1 MKKVHEEVFEDE
13 VVAHLLANGW
23 LEGVSKH
30 YDREL
35 ALYPEDVLG
44 WLEDTQPEELTK
56 IKRTH
61 NGDTAATI
69 LKVLAENLKQH
80 DTLEV
85 LRHGFKHVGTRLKM
99 CEFKPNTGFNPTT
112 ARQYAAVRCRVVRQ
126 LRYSRHN
133 DNEID
138 LVLFV
143 NGLPIA
149 TLELKTEFTQTVS
162 DAMQQYRRDRL
173 PRDPK
178 TKINEPLLQFKQRAL
193 VHFAVSTEEVWM
205 TTRLDGKDTRFL
217 PFNRGNDGAAG
228 NPPNPNG
235 YRTSYLWEEV
245 LQRDSLLLILGRFMQ
260 IENPKKTRPDT
271 KETLIFP
278 RYHQLQAVNLLVET
292 ARQEGA
298 GHTYLVQHSAGSGKS
313 NSLAWLAHRLSSLY
327 NTANEKVFDSVI
339 VVTDRTLLDQQLGE
353 TIYQFEHKTGVVVQI
368 TGERASKS
376 SALGIALL
384 ERVPIIIV
392 TLQTFPF
399 VLDHLQDDASLAQHR
414 FAVLADEAH
423 SSHTS
428 DTSNDMTRV
437 LGKTSDPEAD
447 IEDMLLQAMEQRA
460 NHRNISYFAFTATP
474 KARTLLR
481 FGRRPR
487 PNETESINNKPGA
500 FHTYTMQQ
508 AIEEGYILDVLHNYL
523 AYRVAYKLSLQ
534 GKEYSQT
541 EIEEN
546 RAWKQLME
554 WVQIH
559 PVNIG
564 RTVSII
570 IEHFRANVQPMLNG
584 KAKAMVVTASRKE
597 AVRFKL
603 AIDKYIRDNQYN
615 LATLVAFSG
624 DVQDSESGPNPF
636 NERTMN
642 PNLRGSDIREAFA
655 EDYQV
660 LIVAN
665 KFQTGFDQPLLC
677 AMYVHKRLDG
687 ITAVQTLSRLNRTY
701 PDKTDTYVLDFVN
714 NPDDIL
720 AAFKP
725 YYREATLADVSD
737 PNTIHTLQS
746 KLDATRIYTA
756 DEVDNFV
763 AELVNP
769 RGSQARLQAII
780 GPPAQ
785 RFRNRWREAIAED
798 DRQERDALELFRK
811 DALTFVRHY
820 SFLSQIFNY
829 ADTELEKRSRFLS
842 QLIPLIR
849 GERFSDPVDTSGV
862 TMTHYKSSAQGV
874 RDLKLRD
881 GATPY
886 ELSSPNALG
895 SGVVHDPAKTT
906 LDAMIAALNTLF
918 EGDLSETDLIG
929 YLNHIRDKMLAHPG
943 LAQQAQHNSKAQFA
957 LGDFRNVMHES
968 IVSAFDSYNDM
979 TKQLLSNE
987 GVRNGFAALILDVVY
1002 NAFAQAKT

>member
-1 MKKVHEEVFEDE
+1 MCDVQAGFAD
-13 VVAHLLANGW
+13 W
-23 LEGVSKH
+23 CF
-30 YDREL
+30 DD
-35 ALYPEDVLG
+35 DVLG
-44 WLEDTQPEELTK
+44 WLADTQPDELAK
-56 IKRTH
+56 ITRTH
-61 NGDTAATI
+61 NGDTTATI

-80 DTLEV
+80 DTLDV

-112 ARQYAAVRCRVVRQ
+112 ERHYAAVRCRVVRQ

-178 TKINEPLLQFKQRAL
+178 TKTNEPLFQFKQRAL

-228 NPPNPNG
+228 NPPNPDG

-245 LQRDSLLLILGRFMQ
+245 LQRDSVLLILGRFMQ
-260 IENPKKTRPDT
+260 IEKPKSMRSDNQ
-271 KETLIFP
+271 ETLIFP

-298 GHTYLVQHSAGSGKS
+298 GHTYLIQHSAGSGKS
-313 NSLAWLAHRLSSLY
+313 NSLAWLAHRLSSLH
-327 NTANEKVFDSVI
+327 TVANEKVFDSVI
-339 VVTDRTLLDQQLGE
+339 VVTDRTVLDQQLGE

-376 SALGIALL
+376 SALGTALL

-428 DTSNDMTRV
+428 DSSNDMSRV
-437 LGKTSDPEAD
+437 LGKTSDPEAEAD
-447 IEDMLLQAMEQRA
+447 MEDVLLHAMEQRA

-487 PNETESINNKPGA
+487 PNESESASNKPAA
-500 FHTYTMQQ
+500 FHIYTMQQ

-534 GKEYSQT
+534 GQEYSQT

-546 RAWKQLME
+546 RAWKQVLE

-570 IEHFRANVQPMLNG
+570 IEHFRANVQGMLKG

-603 AIDKYIRDNQYN
+603 AIDRYIRDNEYPG

-624 DVQDSESGPNPF
+624 DVTDNESDPNPF

-642 PNLRGSDIREAFA
+642 PTLRGVDIREAFNG
-655 EDYQV
+655 DYQV

-701 PDKTDTYVLDFVN
+701 PDKTATYVLDFVN

-746 KLDATRIYTA
+746 KLDATRIYTT
-756 DEVDNFV
+756 DEVEHFV
-763 AELVNP
+763 AELLNL
-769 RGSQARLQAII
+769 RGTQSRLQAII
-780 GPPAQ
+780 GPAAQ
-785 RFRNRWREAIAED
+785 RFRDRWREAIAAD

-829 ADTELEKRSRFLS
+829 ADTELEKRSLFLS
-842 QLIPLIR
+842 QLVPLIR

-862 TMTHYKSSAQGV
+862 TMTHYKSIDQDV
-874 RDLKLRD
+874 RDLNLRD
-881 GATPY
+881 GAAPY
-886 ELSSPNALG
+886 ELAPPNALG
-895 SGVVHDPAKTT
+895 SGAVHEPAKTT

-968 IVSAFDSYNDM
+968 IVSAFDSYNAM

-1002 NAFAQAKT
+1002 NAFAQPKT